1 VTVERWCERVWAANP
16 ALLVLGATGSAP
28 GRATWRSGA
37 MTGAD
42 LGVPHAW
49 GVQVTAGAAVPD
61 VAEAAA
67 ALGWCHERG
76 GEEGWLVSVPES
88 LVGAA
93 PWRGLLLAGRTGVFA
108 TDATTAATM
117 DAPAPGGVELELG
130 ASRDDVVAGYGG
142 WMNDLPLARLLVTE
156 EDLARSDR
164 RFLVARLN
172 GRVVGSAFVWWAE
185 DTGYLSG
192 IGVVEGLRGRGI
204 GRALTG
210 RAAYIAALGHDGAAP
225 DVVWMHATADGAAL
239 YSRMGFT
246 LVDTEVQLGPG

>member
-1 VTVERWCERVWAANP
+1 
-16 ALLVLGATGSAP
+16 
-28 GRATWRSGA
+28 
-37 MTGAD
+37 MMGAD

-49 GVQVTAGAAVPD
+49 GVQVTDGAAVPD
-61 VAEAAA
+61 VTEAAA

-93 PWRGLLLAGRTGVFA
+93 PWHGLMLAGRTGVFA
-108 TDATTAATM
+108 ADAAAAAIM
-117 DAPAPGGVELELG
+117 DAPAPHGVERELELD

-142 WMNDLPLARLLVTE
+142 WMNDLPLARLLVTD
-156 EDLARSDR
+156 EDLARPDR
-164 RFLVARLN
+164 RFLVARLD
-172 GRVVGSAFVWWAE
+172 GHVVGSAFVWWAE
-185 DTGYLSG
+185 GTGYLSG

-210 RAAYIAALGHDGAAP
+210 RAAYIAALCYDGAAP
-225 DVVWMHATADGAAL
+225 DVVWMHATVNGAAL

>member
-1 VTVERWCERVWAANP
+1 VTVERWCERVWAAHP

-49 GVQVTAGAAVPD
+49 GVQVTAGAVEPD

-93 PWRGLLLAGRTGVFA
+93 SWGGLLLAGRTGVFA
-108 TDATTAATM
+108 TDAPTAATM

-225 DVVWMHATADGAAL
+225 DVVWMHATFDGAAL

-246 LVDTEVQLGPG
+246 LVDTEVRLGPG